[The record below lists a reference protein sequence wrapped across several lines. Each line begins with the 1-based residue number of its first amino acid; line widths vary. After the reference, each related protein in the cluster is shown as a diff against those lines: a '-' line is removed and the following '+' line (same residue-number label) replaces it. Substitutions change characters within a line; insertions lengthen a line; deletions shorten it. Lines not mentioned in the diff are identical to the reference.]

1 VLSNCGD
8 FLQYMNTG
16 ELLPHLKQQHLLTDS
31 EEADL
36 MKAPHTEA
44 NHKLIFDILPSKCPD
59 AFLRF
64 FEALKCEANHEGHR
78 YLVELL
84 HRNG

>member
-1 VLSNCGD
+1 
-8 FLQYMNTG
+8 MNIG
-16 ELLPHLKQQHLLTDS
+16 ELKPHLKQQHLLTES

-64 FEALKCEANHEGHR
+64 FEALKCETNHEGHR

-84 HRNG
+84 HRNN